1 MSKIKNK
8 KNAAPQKVLEPIG
21 TRIAKAYSKKRKFQ
35 KESLDIFLM
44 TLTLLKPLMLVKPK
58 DLQR

>member
-21 TRIAKAYSKKRKFQ
+21 SRIAKAVF
-35 KESLDIFLM
+35 E
-44 TLTLLKPLMLVKPK
+44 
-58 DLQR
+58 